1 MDNRCEL
8 QGVFNRLTLYTTTGL
23 TRTGEPVT
31 RPFVSAPNALRVGFT
46 PTFIQA
52 DVRCDDTA
60 LVGGR
65 IQLLYVAPLGSGDA
79 LIEAWA
85 AAGRSFAAERRLA
98 TLQSRLRPLL
108 VLPEPRYVTRMA
120 SAARPRQPLVYE
132 PFMLD
137 YPEALVRLGKEW
149 LHQPIMRRRRA
160 APEAGPSSER
170 CPVRR

>member
-1 MDNRCEL
+1 MADPCEL
-8 QGVFNRLTLYTTTGL
+8 QGVFNRLTLYTTTGT

-52 DVRCDDTA
+52 DVRCGDTA

-65 IQLLYVAPLGSGDA
+65 TQLWYIAPPGTGAA
-79 LIEAWA
+79 LIEAWV
-85 AAGRSFAAERRLA
+85 AAGRSFAADRRLA
-98 TLQSRLRPLL
+98 TLQSQLVPLL

-120 SAARPRQPLVYE
+120 SAARPRRSLAYE

-137 YPEALVRLGKEW
+137 YPGALVRLGKEW
-149 LHQPIMRRRRA
+149 LHQPIMRRRPA
-160 APEAGPSSER
+160 APKTEL
-170 CPVRR
+170 RR